1 MKKYLLIFLM
11 PLAML
16 LATAC
21 DDGYEPI
28 MEEVDARLDS
38 TIATYYDEL
47 ASAENGWL
55 ANIPTS
61 KGIYRFWMQFTDN
74 NRVTMYTDN
83 LMYPE
88 YRRTGKQSTF
98 RIQGLQRPT
107 LIFDTYS
114 YLAIINDPDPSIS
127 GGSADDNQGLETDFE
142 FEIASFDGT
151 TFELLGRRNRVKA
164 TLTMAT
170 AAEAAAVEQGALM
183 GVQETLQE
191 YMAHEGYDYIELDND
206 KIAVNFG
213 LHKISL
219 QYVRG
224 SNRVVTVSSDSYVDL
239 DGNIVLSEP
248 LVVKGTIISSFLW
261 NAATKSYSAM
271 SAQRLPVRI
280 QSEAIIGLS
289 AMLGGD
295 KGFTYHSM
303 AFRTTM
309 YNGNIS
315 CEIAQLLTKMSRNLS
330 STSTAWSL
338 GDIYFRFGQEKGKDY
353 IDVEISF
360 GIYLATYTFD
370 ILENPNQTT
379 RFTGYDTRHD
389 AVGNADYLLENNCT
403 NDFFNYFVGKTF
415 RKTWLNQM
423 FGSYKMGAL
432 VDVADSEN
440 YLPGALL

>member
-1 MKKYLLIFLM
+1 MKKYLLTFLM
-11 PLAML
+11 PIALS

-28 MEEVDARLDS
+28 MEDVDVRLDS
-38 TIATYYDEL
+38 TIAAYYDEL
-47 ASAENGWL
+47 AAAENGWL

-61 KGIYRFWMQFTDN
+61 KGIYRFWMRFTDD

-114 YLAIINDPDPSIS
+114 YLAVINDPDPSIS

-164 TLTMAT
+164 TLSKAT

-191 YMAHEGYDYIELDND
+191 YMSHEGYDYIELDGE
-206 KIAVNFG
+206 KIAVNLD
-213 LHKISL
+213 LHRVSL

-224 SNRVVTVSSDSYVDL
+224 TNRVVTVASDSYVDL
-239 DGNIVLSEP
+239 NGNIVVSEP
-248 LVVKGTIISSFLW
+248 LVVKGTIVSSFLW
-261 NAATKSYSAM
+261 NASTKRYSAM
-271 SAQRLPVRI
+271 STQLLPVRT
-280 QSEAIIGLS
+280 QREAIIGLN
-289 AMLGGD
+289 AMLGGGS
-295 KGFTYHSM
+295 GFTYRSM
-303 AFRTTM
+303 AFRMTM
-309 YNGNIS
+309 YNGNVS
-315 CEIAQLLTKMSRNLS
+315 CEIAQLLTKMSKKLS
-330 STSTAWSL
+330 STSTSWSL

-370 ILENPNQTT
+370 IVENPNQTT
-379 RFTGYDTRHD
+379 RFTGFDTRHD

-403 NDFFNYFVGKTF
+403 NDFFDYFVGKTF
-415 RKTWLNQM
+415 RKTWLDRT

-432 VDVADSEN
+432 TDVADSEN